1 MNMRNQGSK
10 ESLGIKFKEGILY
23 GKKVFAEETFAVF
36 GKFAKV
42 YSREK

>member
-1 MNMRNQGSK
+1 MG
-10 ESLGIKFKEGILY
+10 LLL

-42 YSREK
+42 YSRKK